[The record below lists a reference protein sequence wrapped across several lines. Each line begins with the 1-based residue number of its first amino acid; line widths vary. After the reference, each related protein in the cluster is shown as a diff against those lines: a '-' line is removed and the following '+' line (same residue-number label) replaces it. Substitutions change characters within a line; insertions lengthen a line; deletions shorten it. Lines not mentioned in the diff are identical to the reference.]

1 MEKQDSSKDLEGLL
15 VVTIEQAVAAP
26 YTSCRLADAGARVIK
41 VERPEGDFARNYDS
55 NALGNS
61 AYFVWLNRGKESI
74 SLDLKNNKDFVIL
87 KNIISKADILIQ
99 NLAPGAFDRLGKSLK
114 KLRSEFP
121 SLITCSISGFGDD
134 GPYKNQKAYD
144 MLIQAETGVIELT
157 GLPDKEGF
165 DGRAKVGP
173 SVCDI
178 SAGMT
183 AYQAILQALIKRGIS
198 GKGRHISVSMFN
210 SLADWMNPFY
220 LGYVYNQKIPKR
232 NGMTHP
238 IIVPYGAYNCKDNLT
253 LLIAIQNDREWSNL
267 CKIVLCDETMAT
279 DKRFKMNADRVA
291 NRALT
296 EKIIQKKFLE
306 FKREDLIQ
314 KLEEASV
321 AYGRISDMEQ
331 LKNHPQNNYIEIGTK
346 NGDVKVLGPGAVHDN
361 FIPTVNKMPELNE
374 HGDIIR
380 SEFDFK

>member
-1 MEKQDSSKDLEGLL
+1 MSKQNSGQDLEGLL
-15 VVTIEQAVAAP
+15 VVTVEQAVAAP

-74 SLDLKNNKDFVIL
+74 SLDLKNSEDFKIFE
-87 KNIISKADILIQ
+87 NIISKSDILIQ
-99 NLAPGAFDRLGKSLK
+99 NLAPGAFDRLGLDLHELRK
-114 KLRSEFP
+114 KYP
-121 SLITCSISGFGDD
+121 SLITCSISGFGDE

-144 MLIQAETGVIELT
+144 MLIQAETGVIDIT
-157 GLPDKEGF
+157 GLPDKDGV

-183 AYQAILQALIKRGIS
+183 AYQAILQAIIKRSVS

-253 LLIAIQNDREWSNL
+253 ILIAIQNDREWVNL
-267 CKIVLCDETMAT
+267 CKIVLDNETLVNDT
-279 DKRFKMNADRVA
+279 RFKTNSDRVA
-291 NRALT
+291 NRELT
-296 EKIIQKKFLE
+296 EKIIQDKFITFE
-306 FKREDLIQ
+306 REKLIE

-331 LKNHPQNNYIEIGTK
+331 LKHHPQNNFLEIETK
-346 NGDVKVLGPGAVHDN
+346 NGKVKILGPGAIHDN
-361 FIPTVNKMPELNE
+361 FIPEVNKMPELDE
-374 HGDIIR
+374 HGKKIR
-380 SEFDFK
+380 AEFSS

>member
-1 MEKQDSSKDLEGLL
+1 
-15 VVTIEQAVAAP
+15 
-26 YTSCRLADAGARVIK
+26 
-41 VERPEGDFARNYDS
+41 
-55 NALGNS
+55 
-61 AYFVWLNRGKESI
+61 
-74 SLDLKNNKDFVIL
+74 
-87 KNIISKADILIQ
+87 
-99 NLAPGAFDRLGKSLK
+99 
-114 KLRSEFP
+114 
-121 SLITCSISGFGDD
+121 
-134 GPYKNQKAYD
+134 
-144 MLIQAETGVIELT
+144 
-157 GLPDKEGF
+157 
-165 DGRAKVGP
+165 
-173 SVCDI
+173 
-178 SAGMT
+178 
-183 AYQAILQALIKRGIS
+183 
-198 GKGRHISVSMFN
+198 MFN

-296 EKIIQKKFLE
+296 EKIIQEKFLE

-346 NGDVKVLGPGAVHDN
+346 NGDVKVLGPGAVHDS

-380 SEFDFK
+380 SEFDLK

>member
-1 MEKQDSSKDLEGLL
+1 MERQNSGKDLEGLL
-15 VVTIEQAVAAP
+15 VVTVEQAVAAP

-74 SLDLKNNKDFVIL
+74 SLDLKNSEDFQIFE
-87 KNIISKADILIQ
+87 NIISKSDILIQ
-99 NLAPGAFDRLGKSLK
+99 NLVPGAFDRLGLNLDELRK
-114 KLRSEFP
+114 KYP
-121 SLITCSISGFGDD
+121 SLITCSISGFGDE

-144 MLIQAETGVIELT
+144 MLIQAETGVIDIT
-157 GLPDKEGF
+157 GLPDKDGV

-183 AYQAILQALIKRGIS
+183 AYQAILQALIKRCIS
-198 GKGRHISVSMFN
+198 GRGRHISVSMFN

-220 LGYVYNQKIPKR
+220 LGYVYNKKIPNR

-253 LLIAIQNDREWSNL
+253 ILIAIQNDREGVKL
-267 CKIVLCDETMAT
+267 CEIVLDDETMVNDT
-279 DKRFKMNADRVA
+279 RFKTNSDRVT
-291 NRALT
+291 NRELT
-296 EKIIQKKFLE
+296 EKIIQDKFITFE
-306 FKREDLIQ
+306 REELIE

-331 LKNHPQNNYIEIGTK
+331 LKNHPQNNFLEIETK
-346 NGDVKVLGPGAVHDN
+346 NGKVKVLGPGAIHDN
-361 FIPTVNKMPELNE
+361 IIPEVNKMPELDE
-374 HGDIIR
+374 HGKKIR
-380 SEFDFK
+380 AEFSS

>member
-1 MEKQDSSKDLEGLL
+1 MERQNSGKDLEGLL
-15 VVTIEQAVAAP
+15 VVTVEQAVAAP

-61 AYFVWLNRGKESI
+61 AYFVWLNRGKESVA
-74 SLDLKNNKDFVIL
+74 LDLKNSKDFKIFE
-87 KNIISKADILIQ
+87 KIISKSDILIQ
-99 NLAPGAFDRLGKSLK
+99 NLAPGAFDRLGLNLDELRK
-114 KLRSEFP
+114 KHP
-121 SLITCSISGFGDD
+121 SLITCSISGFGDE

-144 MLIQAETGVIELT
+144 MLIQAETGVIDIT
-157 GLPDKEGF
+157 GLPDKDGV

-183 AYQAILQALIKRGIS
+183 AYQAILQALIKRSIS

-220 LGYVYNQKIPKR
+220 LGYVYNKKIPKR

-253 LLIAIQNDREWSNL
+253 ILIAIQNDREWVKL
-267 CKIVLCDETMAT
+267 CKIVLDDETMVNDT
-279 DKRFKMNADRVA
+279 RFKTNSDRVA
-291 NRALT
+291 NRELT
-296 EKIIQKKFLE
+296 EKIIQNKFITFE
-306 FKREDLIQ
+306 REELIK

-331 LKNHPQNNYIEIGTK
+331 LKNHPQNNR
-346 NGDVKVLGPGAVHDN
+346 L
-361 FIPTVNKMPELNE
+361 
-374 HGDIIR
+374 R
-380 SEFDFK
+380 DFNSGRNTI

>member
-1 MEKQDSSKDLEGLL
+1 MKKQHSGKDLEGLL
-15 VVTIEQAVAAP
+15 VVTVEQAVAAP

-74 SLDLKNNKDFVIL
+74 ALDLKNSEDFKIFE
-87 KNIISKADILIQ
+87 NIISKSDILIQ
-99 NLAPGAFDRLGKSLK
+99 NLAPGAFDRLGLNLDELRK
-114 KLRSEFP
+114 KYP
-121 SLITCSISGFGDD
+121 SLITCSISGFGDE

-144 MLIQAETGVIELT
+144 MLIQAETGVIDIT
-157 GLPDKEGF
+157 GLPDKDGV

-183 AYQAILQALIKRGIS
+183 AYQAILQALIKRS
-198 GKGRHISVSMFN
+198 VNRKGRHISVSMFN

-220 LGYVYNQKIPKR
+220 LGYVYNKKIPKR

-253 LLIAIQNDREWSNL
+253 ILIAIQNDREWAKL
-267 CKIVLCDETMAT
+267 CKIVLDDETMVNDT
-279 DKRFKMNADRVA
+279 RFKTNSDRVA
-291 NRALT
+291 NRELT
-296 EKIIQKKFLE
+296 EKIIQDNFIT
-306 FKREDLIQ
+306 FDRENLIE
-314 KLEEASV
+314 KLEEARV

-331 LKNHPQNNYIEIGTK
+331 LKNHPQNNFLEIETK
-346 NGDVKVLGPGAVHDN
+346 NGKVKVLGPGAIHDN
-361 FIPTVNKMPELNE
+361 FIPEVNKMPELDE
-374 HGDIIR
+374 HGKKIR
-380 SEFDFK
+380 AEFSS

>member
-1 MEKQDSSKDLEGLL
+1 MDKQDSSKDLDGLL

-74 SLDLKNNKDFVIL
+74 SLDLKNNKDFLIL

-99 NLAPGAFDRLGKSLK
+99 NLAPGAFDRLGTSLK

-121 SLITCSISGFGDD
+121 SLITCSISGFGDE

-183 AYQAILQALIKRGIS
+183 AYQAILQALIKRGIT

-267 CKIVLCDETMAT
+267 CKIVLCDEAMAT

-291 NRALT
+291 NRELT
-296 EKIIQKKFLE
+296 EKIIQEKFLE

-331 LKNHPQNNYIEIGTK
+331 LKNHPQNNYLEISTK
-346 NGDVKVLGPGAVHDN
+346 NGDVKVLGPGAVHDS

-380 SEFDFK
+380 SEFDLK

>member
-1 MEKQDSSKDLEGLL
+1 MDKQDSSKDLDGLL

-74 SLDLKNNKDFVIL
+74 SLDLKNNKDFLIL

-99 NLAPGAFDRLGKSLK
+99 NLAPGAFDRLGTSLK
-114 KLRSEFP
+114 RLRSEFP
-121 SLITCSISGFGDD
+121 SLITCSISGFGDE

-183 AYQAILQALIKRGIS
+183 AYQAILQALIKRGIT

-267 CKIVLCDETMAT
+267 CKIVLCDEAMAT

-291 NRALT
+291 NRELT
-296 EKIIQKKFLE
+296 EKIIQEKFLE

-331 LKNHPQNNYIEIGTK
+331 LKNHPQNNYLEISTK
-346 NGDVKVLGPGAVHDN
+346 NGDVKVLGPGAVHDS

-380 SEFDFK
+380 SEFDLK

>member
-99 NLAPGAFDRLGKSLK
+99 NLAPGAFDRLGTSLK

-183 AYQAILQALIKRGIS
+183 AYQAILQALIKRGIT

-296 EKIIQKKFLE
+296 EKIIQEKFLE
-306 FKREDLIQ
+306 FEREDLIM

-331 LKNHPQNNYIEIGTK
+331 LKNHPQNNFLEINTA
-346 NGDVKVLGPGAVHDN
+346 NGNVKVLGPGAIHDN
-361 FIPTVNKMPELNE
+361 FIPNVNKMHELNE
-374 HGDIIR
+374 HGDVIR
-380 SEFDFK
+380 SEFDLK

>member
-1 MEKQDSSKDLEGLL
+1 MEKQDSSQDLDGLL

-41 VERPEGDFARNYDS
+41 VERPEGDFARNYDT

-74 SLDLKNNKDFVIL
+74 SLDLKSNKDFLIL

-99 NLAPGAFDRLGKSLK
+99 NLAPGAFDRLGTSLK

-183 AYQAILQALIKRGIS
+183 AYQAILQALIKRGIT

-296 EKIIQKKFLE
+296 EKIIQEKFLE

-331 LKNHPQNNYIEIGTK
+331 LKNHPQNNFLEIDTI
-346 NGDVKVLGPGAVHDN
+346 NGKVKVLGPGAIHDN
-361 FIPTVNKMPELNE
+361 FIPDVNKMPELDE
-374 HGDIIR
+374 HGKMIR
-380 SEFDFK
+380 TEFSSI

>member
-1 MEKQDSSKDLEGLL
+1 MERQNSGKDLEGLL
-15 VVTIEQAVAAP
+15 VVTVEQAVAAP

-61 AYFVWLNRGKESI
+61 AYFVWLNRGKESVA
-74 SLDLKNNKDFVIL
+74 LDLKNSKDFKIFE
-87 KNIISKADILIQ
+87 KIISKSDILIQ
-99 NLAPGAFDRLGKSLK
+99 NLAPGAFDRLGLNLDELRK
-114 KLRSEFP
+114 KHP
-121 SLITCSISGFGDD
+121 SLITCSISGFGDE

-144 MLIQAETGVIELT
+144 MLIQAETGVIDIT
-157 GLPDKEGF
+157 GLPDKDGV

-183 AYQAILQALIKRGIS
+183 AYQAILQALIKRSIS

-220 LGYVYNQKIPKR
+220 LGYVYNKKIPKR

-253 LLIAIQNDREWSNL
+253 ILIAIQNDREWVKL
-267 CKIVLCDETMAT
+267 CKIVLDDETMVNDT
-279 DKRFKMNADRVA
+279 RFKTNSDRVA
-291 NRALT
+291 NRELT
-296 EKIIQKKFLE
+296 EKIIQNKFITFE
-306 FKREDLIQ
+306 REELIK
-314 KLEEASV
+314 KLEEASI

-331 LKNHPQNNYIEIGTK
+331 LKNHPQNNFLEIETK
-346 NGDVKVLGPGAVHDN
+346 NGNVKVLGPGAIHDN
-361 FIPTVNKMPELNE
+361 FIPEVNKMPELDE
-374 HGDIIR
+374 HGKKIR
-380 SEFDFK
+380 AEFCS

>member
-1 MEKQDSSKDLEGLL
+1 MERQNSGKDLEGLL
-15 VVTIEQAVAAP
+15 VVTVEQAVAAP

-61 AYFVWLNRGKESI
+61 AYFVWLNRGKESVA
-74 SLDLKNNKDFVIL
+74 LDLKNSKDFKIFE
-87 KNIISKADILIQ
+87 KIISKSDILIQ
-99 NLAPGAFDRLGKSLK
+99 NLAPGAFDRLGLNLDELRK
-114 KLRSEFP
+114 KHP
-121 SLITCSISGFGDD
+121 SLITCSISGFGDE

-144 MLIQAETGVIELT
+144 MLIQAETGVIDIT
-157 GLPDKEGF
+157 GLPDKDGV

-183 AYQAILQALIKRGIS
+183 AYQAILQALIKRSIS

-220 LGYVYNQKIPKR
+220 LGYVYNKKIPKR

-253 LLIAIQNDREWSNL
+253 ILIAIQNDREWVKL
-267 CKIVLCDETMAT
+267 CKIVLDDETMVNDT
-279 DKRFKMNADRVA
+279 RFKTNSDRVA
-291 NRALT
+291 NRELT
-296 EKIIQKKFLE
+296 EKIIQNKFITFE
-306 FKREDLIQ
+306 REELIK
-314 KLEEASV
+314 KLEEASI

-331 LKNHPQNNYIEIGTK
+331 LKNHPQNNFLEIETK
-346 NGDVKVLGPGAVHDN
+346 NGKVKVLGPGAIHDN
-361 FIPTVNKMPELNE
+361 FIPEVNKMPELDE
-374 HGDIIR
+374 HGEKIR
-380 SEFDFK
+380 TEFSS

>member
-1 MEKQDSSKDLEGLL
+1 MEKQDSSTDLAGLL

-26 YTSCRLADAGARVIK
+26 YVSCRLADAGARVIK

-61 AYFVWLNRGKESI
+61 AYFVWLNRGKESVA
-74 SLDLKNNKDFVIL
+74 LDLKDKKDFLIL
-87 KNIISKADILIQ
+87 KNLISKADVLIQ
-99 NLAPGAFDRLGKSLK
+99 NLAPGAFDRLGVSIESLR
-114 KLRSEFP
+114 LEYP
-121 SLITCSISGFGDD
+121 SLITCSISGFGDK

-144 MLIQAETGVIELT
+144 MLIQAETGLIDIT
-157 GLPDKEGF
+157 GLPDRENF
-165 DGRAKVGP
+165 DGRAKVGA

-183 AYQAILQALIKRGIS
+183 AYQAILQALIKRGIT

-220 LGYVYNQKIPKR
+220 LGYVYNNKTPKR

-238 IIVPYGAYNCKDNLT
+238 IIVPYGAYACKDELT
-253 LLIAIQNDREWSNL
+253 ILIAIQNDREWLNFCKVVLGDENIAQDKKFKTNSN
-267 CKIVLCDETMAT
+267 
-279 DKRFKMNADRVA
+279 RVV
-291 NRALT
+291 NRDLI
-296 EKIIQKKFLE
+296 EKIIQDKFME
-306 FKREDLIQ
+306 YNREDIIN

-331 LKNHPQNNYIEIGTK
+331 LKNHPQNNYLDIDTKSGT
-346 NGDVKVLGPGAVHDN
+346 VKILGPGAIHDN
-361 FIPTVNKMPELNE
+361 FIPNGKSMPELNE
-374 HGDIIR
+374 HGEKIR
-380 SEFDFK
+380 KEFNL

>member
-1 MEKQDSSKDLEGLL
+1 
-15 VVTIEQAVAAP
+15 
-26 YTSCRLADAGARVIK
+26 
-41 VERPEGDFARNYDS
+41 
-55 NALGNS
+55 
-61 AYFVWLNRGKESI
+61 
-74 SLDLKNNKDFVIL
+74 
-87 KNIISKADILIQ
+87 
-99 NLAPGAFDRLGKSLK
+99 
-114 KLRSEFP
+114 
-121 SLITCSISGFGDD
+121 
-134 GPYKNQKAYD
+134 
-144 MLIQAETGVIELT
+144 
-157 GLPDKEGF
+157 
-165 DGRAKVGP
+165 
-173 SVCDI
+173 
-178 SAGMT
+178 
-183 AYQAILQALIKRGIS
+183 
-198 GKGRHISVSMFN
+198 
-210 SLADWMNPFY
+210 
-220 LGYVYNQKIPKR
+220 
-232 NGMTHP
+232 
-238 IIVPYGAYNCKDNLT
+238 
-253 LLIAIQNDREWSNL
+253 
-267 CKIVLCDETMAT
+267 MAT